1 MLTGTVLARIAT
13 PTGPCLAVLAAVA
26 VLGTCSCASSGTP
39 ELQPPGTAG
48 LASPA
53 TPARSAAPA
62 APAASPVASFATPL
76 QAALSWFAAVNAK
89 DRAAAVAHFLPAR
102 ANEMNWGGGDT
113 ATWSTFTGVRCQTT
127 SQAAASAAVYC
138 SFAESASPSE
148 GNPDSSWTV
157 WLDRQPDGR
166 WLIEDYGNG

>member
-1 MLTGTVLARIAT
+1 MLTGTVFARIAA

-26 VLGTCSCASSGTP
+26 VLVLCSCASPGRAA
-39 ELQPPGTAG
+39 LQPPGATG
-48 LASPA
+48 LAPA
-53 TPARSAAPA
+53 AAPARSAAPA
-62 APAASPVASFATPL
+62 ASQVASFATPL
-76 QAALSWFAAVNAK
+76 QATLSWFAAVNAK

-102 ANEMNWGGGDT
+102 ADQMNWGGGDT

>member
-138 SFAESASPSE
+138 SFTESASPSE

>member
-1 MLTGTVLARIAT
+1 MLTGTVLARIAA

-26 VLGTCSCASSGTP
+26 VLGLCSCASPGRAA
-39 ELQPPGTAG
+39 LQPPGGTG

-53 TPARSAAPA
+53 APARSA
-62 APAASPVASFATPL
+62 APAASPVASFTTPL
-76 QAALSWFAAVNAK
+76 QATLSWFAAVNAK

-102 ANEMNWGGGDT
+102 ADQMNWGGGDT

>member
-13 PTGPCLAVLAAVA
+13 PTGPCLPVLAAVA
-26 VLGTCSCASSGTP
+26 VLGLCSCASPGRAA
-39 ELQPPGTAG
+39 LQPPGATG

-53 TPARSAAPA
+53 APARSAAPA
-62 APAASPVASFATPL
+62 ASQVASFTTPL
-76 QAALSWFAAVNAK
+76 QATLSWFAAVNAK

-102 ANEMNWGGGDT
+102 ADEMNWGGGDT